1 MKYTITY
8 PLRPP
13 PGIAELQRL
22 AQNRAPG
29 NPNPGKRRRRDDD
42 RRLLKS
48 DKAAFE
54 RELKRR
60 NVTEEA
66 VLAAQAAV
74 RRAPCVVR
82 VGGY

>member
-22 AQNRAPG
+22 ARNRAPG
-29 NPNPGKRRRRDDD
+29 NQNPGKRRRRDEE
-42 RRLLKS
+42 RRLARS

-66 VLAAQAAV
+66 LLAAQAAV
-74 RRAPCVVR
+74 NRAPCVALR
-82 VGGY
+82 Q